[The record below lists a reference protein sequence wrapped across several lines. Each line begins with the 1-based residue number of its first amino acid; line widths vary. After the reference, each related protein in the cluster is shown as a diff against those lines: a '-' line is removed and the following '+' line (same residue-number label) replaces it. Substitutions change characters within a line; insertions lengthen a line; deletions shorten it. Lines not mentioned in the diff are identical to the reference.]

1 MMSFVI
7 QVMGATIGSIAFS
20 LLYGVPKQYYPWCGI
35 TGGVGWFV
43 YLLVKMI
50 AGSFFGALASAVVIV
65 LLSRIFAVRK
75 HCPVTIFLI
84 AGIFPLVPGAG
95 ICMTS
100 YHMVVNDLREA
111 LTTGMSAMKVA
122 IAIVLGIVLVFGL
135 PQSFFR
141 KVGTIGM
148 KKERRCKEFGISCN
162 SCEKECRKKK

>member
-20 LLYGVPKQYYPWCGI
+20 LIYGVPKQYYPWCGI

-148 KKERRCKEFGISCN
+148 KKERRCKEFGISYN